1 MSRTRPWLEALA
13 QPGIGSNNVLILAF
27 ISANLLC
34 NIVANSSFKASAAS
48 PNWRGLL
55 TWQIVGNLAGFIA
68 VLSLTGLLRFVPLH
82 VGYPITVGLAVLGVQ
97 VIGASV
103 IFHEPIAP
111 AQWLGTLLLVLGIA
125 LIGGRGH

>member
-1 MSRTRPWLEALA
+1 MSRARLWLQAVE
-13 QPGIGSNNVLILAF
+13 QSGSNNVLILAF
-27 ISANLLC
+27 LSANLLC

-55 TWQIVGNLAGFIA
+55 TWQIVGNLAGFLA

-82 VGYPITVGLAVLGVQ
+82 VGYPIAMGLAVVGVQ
-97 VIGASV
+97 IVGARL
-103 IFHEPIAP
+103 IFHEPITS
-111 AQWLGTLLLVLGIA
+111 AQWLGTLFIVLGIV